1 MKVLETLLITKLGS
15 IVIVLLFIIIIQQH
29 FSIKNL
35 GHYTSYFHKDVLCLW
50 IIKKYRF
57 YNFIL

>member
-15 IVIVLLFIIIIQQH
+15 IVIVLLFIIIIIIQQH

-35 GHYTSYFHKDVLCLW
+35 GHYILVIF
-50 IIKKYRF
+50 KKMF
-57 YNFIL
+57 CACEL

>member
-1 MKVLETLLITKLGS
+1 MKVLETLLNTKLGS

-35 GHYTSYFHKDVLCLW
+35 GHYIY
-50 IIKKYRF
+50 
-57 YNFIL
+57 